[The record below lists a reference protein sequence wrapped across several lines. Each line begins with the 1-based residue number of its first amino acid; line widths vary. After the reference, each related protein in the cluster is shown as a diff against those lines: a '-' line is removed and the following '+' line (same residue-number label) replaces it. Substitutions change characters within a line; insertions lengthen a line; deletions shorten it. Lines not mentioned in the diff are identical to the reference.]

1 MKFYLRNTDKIIVAI
16 RSGGDIATGV
26 VQKFYRSGFPV
37 VILETPQPLTIRR
50 TVALSTAVY
59 TGEFQVEDM
68 TACRVNSYK
77 ECEEIWKQGRIPILI
92 DPEGECIK
100 DLKPT
105 ILIDGII
112 AKKNLGTYKNMA
124 PITIAL
130 GPGFEAGVDVDIVVE
145 TMRGHNLG
153 KLYFKGRAMA
163 NTGIPGEMNGKS
175 AERVV
180 YATHSG
186 KVKHIKK
193 IGDWVE
199 EGERIFYIGECLVLS
214 PMSGTL
220 RGLIHEGILV
230 KKGLKCGDIDPRPRH
245 TVDCY
250 SVSDKARAIGGA
262 TLEAAMMMLKDL
274 KEKE

>member
-1 MKFYLRNTDKIIVAI
+1 MKLDVINTNKTIVAM
-16 RSGGDIATGV
+16 RGGGDIATGV

-68 TACRVNSYK
+68 IACRVDSHK
-77 ECEEIWKQGRIPILI
+77 ECEEIWEQGRIPILI
-92 DPEGECIK
+92 DPEGEFIK

-153 KLYFKGRAMA
+153 KLYFEGKAIA
-163 NTGIPGEMNGKS
+163 NTSIPGEVNGKS
-175 AERVV
+175 AERVI

-199 EGERIFYIGECLVLS
+199 EGEGIFYIGECLVPS
-214 PMSGTL
+214 PIKGTL
-220 RGLIHEGILV
+220 RGLIHDGLLV

-250 SVSDKARAIGGA
+250 SISDKARAIGGA
-262 TLEAAMMMLKDL
+262 ALEAAMLMLSNK
-274 KEKE
+274 KGT

>member
-1 MKFYLRNTDKIIVAI
+1 MKFEFKNIENIIVAI
-16 RSGGDIATGV
+16 RGGGDIATGV
-26 VQKFYRSGFPV
+26 AQKFYRLGFPV

-59 TGEFQVEDM
+59 AGVFQVEDM
-68 TACRVNSYK
+68 IACRVNLPQ
-77 ECEEIWKQGRIPILI
+77 ECEKIWKQGKIPILI
-92 DPEGECIK
+92 DPEGESIK
-100 DLKPT
+100 SLKPT

-130 GPGFEAGVDVDIVVE
+130 GPGFEAGVDVDVVVE

-153 KLYFKGRAMA
+153 RLYFKGRAMA
-163 NTGIPGEMNGKS
+163 NTGTPSEVCGKS
-175 AERVV
+175 AKRVI

-193 IGDWVE
+193 IGDSVE
-199 EGERIFYIGECLVLS
+199 EGEGVFYIGEFVIS
-214 PMSGTL
+214 APMSGIL
-220 RGLIHEGILV
+220 RGLIHEGFWV
-230 KKGLKCGDIDPRPRH
+230 KKGLKCGDIDPRPHH

-250 SVSDKARAIGGA
+250 SISDKARAIGGA
-262 TLEAAMMMLKDL
+262 ALEAAMMMLSN
-274 KEKE
+274 EKGT